1 MAITRSTG
9 AGILALTLAACMA
22 PPPTTGD
29 GAAATEHRLDR
40 TGDGATV
47 TALRGIGVVGVVT
60 WQLHGDAA
68 AIHAQPAG
76 GAACALTIDRRAGT
90 MTGGPACRGAVGL
103 ITDVFGD
110 PAVRD
115 EIGPAPGASL
125 SAAPIEFEDGDRCG
139 RGTNVVC
146 SDCVGSAFTDI
157 WSCGA
162 CAYCLGF

>member
-1 MAITRSTG
+1 MAIPRSTG
-9 AGILALTLAACMA
+9 AGILALTLAACTA
-22 PPPTTGD
+22 PSPTP
-29 GAAATEHRLDR
+29 GAAGSAEHRLDR

-47 TALRGIGVVGVVT
+47 TALRGADLLGVVT

-68 AIHAQPAG
+68 AIRAQPAG

-90 MTGGPACRGAVGL
+90 MTGGPACGGAIAL
-103 ITDVFGD
+103 IADVFGD

-115 EIGPAPGASL
+115 AIGPAPGAPL
-125 SAAPIEFEDGDRCG
+125 SAAPIEAEDADRCG
-139 RGTNVVC
+139 KGTNIVC
-146 SDCVGSAFTDI
+146 ADCVGSAFTDI